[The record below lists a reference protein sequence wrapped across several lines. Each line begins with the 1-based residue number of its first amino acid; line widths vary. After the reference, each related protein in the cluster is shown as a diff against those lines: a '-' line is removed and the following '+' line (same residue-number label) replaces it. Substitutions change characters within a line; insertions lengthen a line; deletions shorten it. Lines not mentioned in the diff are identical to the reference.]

1 MDTQNANGPQM
12 GANLE
17 WQCGQCSMHA
27 HKKESGERGPVL
39 LVALCI

>member
-1 MDTQNANGPQM
+1 MDTQKTHNDVANRSNG
-12 GANLE
+12 N
-17 WQCGQCSMHA
+17 GQCSMHA